1 MDELPVPPE
10 AEIAKEAQELFR
22 GWIVNRRLECVLWP
36 GAFEDPSTWGVLLA
50 DAAHHIADALA
61 KEQGADRDGVL
72 RDIADA
78 FNQQMHESR
87 RGHHGTFVNP
97 ESKE

>member
-10 AEIAKEAQELFR
+10 AEIAKDASELFR

-36 GAFEDPSTWGVLLA
+36 AAFEDHATWGVLLA

-61 KEQGADRDGVL
+61 EEQGADREQIL
-72 RDIADA
+72 RDIAGA
-78 FNQQMHESR
+78 FTQQMHEST
-87 RGHHGTFVNP
+87 RGHRGKFVDP
-97 ESKE
+97 EE

>member
-10 AEIAKEAQELFR
+10 AEIAKEAHELFR

-36 GAFEDPSTWGVLLA
+36 TAFEDHATWGVLLA

-61 KEQGADRDGVL
+61 EDQGVNAERVL
-72 RDIADA
+72 REIADA
-78 FNQQMHESR
+78 FNQQMSEST
-87 RGHHGTFVNP
+87 RGHHGKFVDP
-97 ESKE
+97 EE